1 LPIQRWLP
9 VFLLTF
15 TIALVLHSAFLTA
28 FSATLFILLGV
39 ASWWQRKSLE
49 NVSYRRRFHFT
60 RGFPSDHLSVRIE
73 VENQKWLPLSWLR
86 IMDPW
91 PKAVGPED
99 ERILAPSH
107 IQELGVLSHAFSLR
121 WFERARRSYEIL
133 LQKRGVYK
141 VGPAQA
147 QSGDLFGIYEQS
159 AVLGKEDQIT
169 VFPAMIPLEEI
180 NLPPENPFG
189 DRRSH
194 RRLLEDPNFPMG
206 VRDYRPEDGF
216 RRVHWPATARTG
228 QLQVKVFQ
236 PTSTQTLVLCLNVST
251 YPHSWEG
258 VYPAMFERLL
268 SLAGTLL
275 SQGIERGYRVGL
287 ISNGCLS
294 NSDQAFRIP
303 PGRSPEQL
311 GRLLQALAGATP
323 VVVASFERFL
333 LREIPHVPYGATLL
347 VLTAIVTPELI
358 ETLARLRKHER
369 QLTLLSLAEEPPPDI
384 PGVRSV
390 HMPFHEESQS
400 VHT

>member
-1 LPIQRWLP
+1 
-9 VFLLTF
+9 
-15 TIALVLHSAFLTA
+15 
-28 FSATLFILLGV
+28 
-39 ASWWQRKSLE
+39 
-49 NVSYRRRFHFT
+49 
-60 RGFPSDHLSVRIE
+60 
-73 VENQKWLPLSWLR
+73 
-86 IMDPW
+86 M
-91 PKAVGPED
+91 
-99 ERILAPSH
+99 
-107 IQELGVLSHAFSLR
+107 
-121 WFERARRSYEIL
+121 
-133 LQKRGVYK
+133 
-141 VGPAQA
+141 
-147 QSGDLFGIYEQS
+147 YEQS

-169 VFPAMIPLEEI
+169 VFPAMIPVEEI

-189 DRRSH
+189 DRRSR

-236 PTSTQTLVLCLNVST
+236 PTCTQTLVLCLNVST
-251 YPHSWEG
+251 YPHYWEG

-275 SQGIERGYRVGL
+275 SRGIERGYRVGL
-287 ISNGCLS
+287 ISNGCIS

-347 VLTAIVTPELI
+347 VLTAITTPELV

-369 QLTLLSLAEEPPPDI
+369 QITLLSLAEEPPPQI
-384 PGVRSV
+384 PGVQSI
-390 HMPFHEESQS
+390 HMPFHEESRS
-400 VHT
+400 AHA